1 MLMQKEVVD
10 AKHFRRFI
18 LFSRIEFV
26 EDCFYSVCIVRES
39 FVLNN
44 WVRLHS
50 VAPRRTIKAST
61 VDLELWTQC
70 DSIIDTTV
78 QAVLH

>member
-10 AKHFRRFI
+10 VKHFRRFI

-26 EDCFYSVCIVRES
+26 EDCFYTVCIVREC

-50 VAPRRTIKAST
+50 VINFSVNNSFEGNLVISRFFSP
-61 VDLELWTQC
+61 ELK
-70 DSIIDTTV
+70 
-78 QAVLH
+78 